1 MADTT
6 TTNLL
11 LTKPEVGASTDSWG
25 TKINTDL
32 DSVDAIFAA
41 AGTGTSVGLNVGS
54 GKTIT
59 LAGTV
64 KFAGSTS
71 GTTTVAATAVA
82 GTTTLTLPAAT
93 DTLVG
98 KATTDTLTN
107 KTLTSPVITT
117 PTISSLSSA
126 AATALTLQSA
136 GTTAITVDTSQNV
149 GIGTASPSTRLS
161 LQLSSATTY
170 TTSTRTN
177 QGLTIY
183 NSSATTNGFTG
194 IEFVGE
200 PTSGNGGFAGIG
212 SVVTGSGSANL
223 VFGTRDSATYAE
235 RMRIDSS
242 GSLLVGTTNSNSNVF
257 KVKIQPATDV
267 CLGIASGT
275 TVSGALTFNAVN
287 DANSSNVPLDFRA
300 TAIYASNGIGT
311 TGSAAN
317 AYFNSGGNN
326 QFLRSTSALKYK
338 TDIRDLES
346 IDILKFRPVRY
357 KSLCE
362 ADDKTKDHFG
372 VIADEVHAAGIKE
385 LVTYG
390 VGEEIEGFQYE
401 RLTVVL
407 LKSLQE
413 LKAIN
418 DTQAETINAL
428 TARIVALEAK

>member
-1 MADTT
+1 VGIGTT
-6 TTNLL
+6 S
-11 LTKPEVGASTDSWG
+11 PAWG
-25 TKINTDL
+25 
-32 DSVDAIFAA
+32 SPF
-41 AGTGTSVGLNVGS
+41 
-54 GKTIT
+54 
-59 LAGTV
+59 
-64 KFAGSTS
+64 S
-71 GTTTVAATAVA
+71 GTTVSLGAYGALAQAST
-82 GTTTLTLPAAT
+82 G
-93 DTLVG
+93 
-98 KATTDTLTN
+98 
-107 KTLTSPVITT
+107 
-117 PTISSLSSA
+117 SLSIVENAYNNGTNWIYRNTGDNALRYVQGSGAHRWEYA
-126 AATALTLQSA
+126 ASGTAGNTATFTEAMRINSS
-136 GTTAITVDTSQNV
+136 GNV
-149 GIGTASPSTRLS
+149 GIGTTSPSAFGGYKTLAIGGDS
-161 LQLSSATTY
+161 GSS
-170 TTSTRTN
+170 
-177 QGLTIY
+177 
-183 NSSATTNGFTG
+183 
-194 IEFVGE
+194 
-200 PTSGNGGFAGIG
+200 TSGVLQFISNGTEGLRIVEG
-212 SVVTGSGSANL
+212 STAVEIIENRNIAMTL
-223 VFGTRDSATYAE
+223 GTNATE
-235 RMRIDSS
+235 RMRIDSG
-242 GSLLVGTTNSNSNVF
+242 GSLLVGTTNSNSNTFKF
-257 KVKIQPATDV
+257 KVQAATDV

-428 TARIVALEAK
+428 TARIVALEVK